1 MVPSFRWFKP
11 LWCHVQK
18 IVENW
23 VSSLKVSSPKLNFVN
38 TLAVNSSY
46 KHKFQTFQVLSLS
59 VMRFTRLLANPSL
72 VARIKIGH
80 AVQSLPGAWT
90 GSTAHVCC
98 PILSF
103 PVVRNSCPKEM
114 WEKWR
119 EERWLLKKVVT
130 SSPSIFPVVRNSCTK
145 EIFGASPHISFVQE
159 FLTTGNMEG
168 DDVTTFFRTHLSS
181 LHYSHISFEQEFLT
195 AGNVKIRKPP
205 SVI

>member
-11 LWCHVQK
+11 LWCHVHK

-23 VSSLKVSSPKLNFVN
+23 VSSLKVSSPRLNFV
-38 TLAVNSSY
+38 
-46 KHKFQTFQVLSLS
+46 
-59 VMRFTRLLANPSL
+59 
-72 VARIKIGH
+72 
-80 AVQSLPGAWT
+80 
-90 GSTAHVCC
+90 
-98 PILSF
+98 LSF

-168 DDVTTFFRTHLSS
+168 DNFTTFFRTHLSS
-181 LHYSHISFEQEFLT
+181 LHYSHTSFEQEFLT

>member
-38 TLAVNSSY
+38 TLAENSSY
-46 KHKFQTFQVLSLS
+46 KHKFQTFQALSLS

-72 VARIKIGH
+72 AARIKIGH

-90 GSTAHVCC
+90 GSTAHVCSQSSHFLWSG
-98 PILSF
+98 I
-103 PVVRNSCPKEM
+103 PVQRKCGKSGGRKGDF
-114 WEKWR
+114 W
-119 EERWLLKKVVT
+119 KKVVA

-168 DDVTTFFRTHLSS
+168 DDVTTFFRSHLSS